1 MTAILPP
8 LWEGAEEAS
17 STRGEGRLDTTC
29 AILYFS
35 SFPVALPLTVSG
47 TLCYSMGALSGWLWR
62 LLTDHSKLAALEQA
76 QLAASRVRS
85 GWRPIS
91 HALSTQTRGCVAAA
105 SPPSNLLRNKW
116 SLTTTTTQ
124 RRWLWLLRQ
133 SSRTRS
139 MMTMTMVISAAA
151 ASEANEEGC
160 GWDRPKAVC

>member
-8 LWEGAEEAS
+8 LWEGAEAAS
-17 STRGEGRLDTTC
+17 TTRGEGRLDPTC

-62 LLTDHSKLAALEQA
+62 LLTDHSKLAAAEQA

-91 HALSTQTRGCVAAA
+91 HALTLHSDKRMHRCRLAAFESAAEKAVVNNHDDPAAAAVAAA
-105 SPPSNLLRNKW
+105 TIIQDSEDDDNDDGHL
-116 SLTTTTTQ
+116 
-124 RRWLWLLRQ
+124 
-133 SSRTRS
+133 SS
-139 MMTMTMVISAAA
+139 
-151 ASEANEEGC
+151 C
-160 GWDRPKAVC
+160 C